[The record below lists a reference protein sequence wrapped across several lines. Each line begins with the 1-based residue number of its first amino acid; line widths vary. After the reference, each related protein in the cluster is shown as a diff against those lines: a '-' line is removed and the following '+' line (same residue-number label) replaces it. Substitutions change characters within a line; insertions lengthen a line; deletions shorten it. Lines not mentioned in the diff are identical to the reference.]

1 MLICPVHRF
10 IRQYVYADAK
20 RVVSERDIGVLYTL
34 VSIYL
39 FLPALTFIVIST
51 SLGLL
56 IYNLTFERR
65 DSLRTSNANLRESP
79 NANKRLSVVSVGRK
93 SRAAARAA
101 RAAAVLTLIYVILNI
116 PFIIAICY
124 ELAAKS
130 LTKVGVTGL
139 AEMVELYDTGLTGVE
154 GIDYYLVAGVY
165 VILPLVNSCVNPVV
179 YFTQMKDFRL
189 YAVSK
194 MKSFVRILILND
206 NVYN

>member
-10 IRQYVYADAK
+10 IRQYVSADAK